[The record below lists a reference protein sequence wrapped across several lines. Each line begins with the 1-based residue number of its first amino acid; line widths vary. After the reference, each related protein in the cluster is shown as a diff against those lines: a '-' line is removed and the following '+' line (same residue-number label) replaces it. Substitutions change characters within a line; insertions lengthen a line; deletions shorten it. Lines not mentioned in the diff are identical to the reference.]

1 MASRTIVS
9 GFQAVKILP
18 QTPSL
23 GITDDDLFDAD
34 PIALLLSWNLP
45 QALKISDCSTAQ
57 QDQLLADLNAAV
69 FAHQGVTTRGTQVDK
84 AQAW

>member
-34 PIALLLSWNLP
+34 PIALLLSLNLP

-57 QDQLLADLNAAV
+57 QDQLLADLSTAAV
-69 FAHQGVTTRGTQVDK
+69 ACQGAVMGGTK
-84 AQAW
+84 ADQA